1 MAVYQT
7 GARGH
12 RVSRERGPG
21 TVQADEL
28 YGKTQGGK
36 LWIATAMSVATRLF
50 VWAAVSPIR
59 DSGLLLVVMEK
70 VRAAARL
77 GEPILFAVDGF
88 SACHGYPEHLSR
100 YHPFSP

>member
-1 MAVYQT
+1 
-7 GARGH
+7 
-12 RVSRERGPG
+12 
-21 TVQADEL
+21 
-28 YGKTQGGK
+28 
-36 LWIATAMSVATRLF
+36 MSVATRLF

-88 SACHGYPEHLSR
+88 SAYVTVILNTFRDTIHFRHRCRQDGLPSIVSGSQKE
-100 YHPFSP
+100 PAN